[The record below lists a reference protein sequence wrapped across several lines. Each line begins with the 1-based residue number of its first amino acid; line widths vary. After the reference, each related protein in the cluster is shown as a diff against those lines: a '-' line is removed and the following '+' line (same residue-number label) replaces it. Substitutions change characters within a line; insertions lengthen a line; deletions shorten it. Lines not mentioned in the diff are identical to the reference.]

1 MDEMAEEDFDLDAV
15 FTASDG
21 LEITHAPDGCV
32 AYDAARDKVHYLNP
46 TAGVVFELCDGANS
60 ARMIGDFLKTA
71 YALDSAPIESV
82 RDCLISL
89 LDQGLVR
96 PCPKSSPAP

>member
-1 MDEMAEEDFDLDAV
+1 VDEAAGVEFDLEAA
-15 FTASDG
+15 FLAGEG

-32 AYDAARDKVHYLNP
+32 VYDPAKEKVHYLNP
-46 TAGVVFELCDGANS
+46 TAGVVFELCDGDNS
-60 ARMIGDFLKTA
+60 ARTIGDFLKTA
-71 YALDSAPIESV
+71 YALDAAPIDSV

-96 PCPKSSPAP
+96 PCPKSSAAP

>member
-1 MDEMAEEDFDLDAV
+1 VNDAAGQDFDLDAV
-15 FTASDG
+15 FAAGEG

-32 AYDAARDKVHYLNP
+32 AYDPANEKVHYLNP
-46 TAGVVFELCDGANS
+46 TAGIVFELCDGANS
-60 ARMIGDFLKTA
+60 ARTISEFLKTA
-71 YALDSAPIESV
+71 YALDAAPIESV

-96 PCPKSSPAP
+96 PCPKSPAGR

>member
-1 MDEMAEEDFDLDAV
+1 VNETAGEEFALDAV
-15 FTASDG
+15 FVACDG

-32 AYDAARDKVHYLNP
+32 IYDSASEKVHYLNP

-60 ARMIGDFLKTA
+60 ARSIGDFLKTA
-71 YALDSAPIESV
+71 YVLDSPPIESV

-89 LDQGLVR
+89 LDQGLAR
-96 PCPKSSPAP
+96 PCPKSFPAP

>member
-1 MDEMAEEDFDLDAV
+1 VDEALGEEFDLDMAFV
-15 FTASDG
+15 AGEG

-32 AYDAARDKVHYLNP
+32 VYDPVAEKVHYLNP

-60 ARMIGDFLKTA
+60 ARTIGDFLKTA

-82 RDCLISL
+82 RECLISL
-89 LDQGLVR
+89 LDQRLVR
-96 PCPKSSPAP
+96 LCPKSSAAP